1 MVEKKVRSK
10 GYGPGEKMGSDLA
23 GLLGPRRR
31 ETSKGEERARPG
43 DREAQERGL
52 GVFLFCFYF
61 LNI

>member
-1 MVEKKVRSK
+1 
-10 GYGPGEKMGSDLA
+10 MGSDLA